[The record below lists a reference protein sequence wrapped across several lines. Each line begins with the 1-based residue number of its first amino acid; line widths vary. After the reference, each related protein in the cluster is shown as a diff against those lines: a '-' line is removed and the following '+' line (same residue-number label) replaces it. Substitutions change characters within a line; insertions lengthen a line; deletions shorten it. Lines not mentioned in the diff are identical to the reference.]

1 MSRKKNSFTRF
12 ASQLMK
18 QLHDLHLA
26 REIQEC
32 RRFIEK
38 NHGSLLGQCF
48 SNHDLLAFPVT
59 QRMNHTIC
67 QILYLHERD

>member
-18 QLHDLHLA
+18 QLHDLHLT
-26 REIQEC
+26 REIQER

-38 NHGSLLGQCF
+38 NHGSLLRQRF
-48 SNHDLLAFPVT
+48 SDHPLLTLPVT
-59 QRMNHTIC
+59 QRVDHTIG
-67 QILYLHERD
+67 QILYLHESD